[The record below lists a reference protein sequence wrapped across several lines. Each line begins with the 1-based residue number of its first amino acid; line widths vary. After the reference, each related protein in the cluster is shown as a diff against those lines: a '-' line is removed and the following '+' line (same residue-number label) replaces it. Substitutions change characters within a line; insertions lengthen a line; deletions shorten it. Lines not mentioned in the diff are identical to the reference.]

1 MIAGSILSIVI
12 ITIIALL
19 FYGPWQAL
27 CAGIAR
33 QLIFERRNLIFNFA
47 RRGDLDF
54 DSKEYRDIRNSLNLM
69 IRFAHQATVPRL
81 LFIYLCLYKKPINE
95 TSQLQ
100 TAASRVTNPKIQVE
114 LCRIINEVEAI
125 MMFAAMCRSIYF
137 WIFLPLVA
145 VPAIIVWF
153 LRASLEMTIMKK
165 TYVWLIRNFGERAQ
179 IEAECAECAE

>member
-1 MIAGSILSIVI
+1 MIADSIISLVMIMI
-12 ITIIALL
+12 ITVL
-19 FYGPWQAL
+19 FYGPWQVL

-54 DSKEYRDIRNSLNLM
+54 NSKEYRDIRNSLNLM
-69 IRFAHQATVPRL
+69 IRFAHQATLPRL
-81 LFIYLCLYKKPINE
+81 LFISLCLYKKPVNE

-100 TAASRVTNPKIQVE
+100 AAASRVTNPKMQIE
-114 LCRIINEVEAI
+114 LHRIINEVETI

-137 WIFLPLVA
+137 WVCLPLSVM
-145 VPAIIVWF
+145 PAIIVWC
-153 LRASLEMTIMKK
+153 LRASLERTNVKK
-165 TYVWLIRNFGERAQ
+165 IIVWLIRNFGERVQ